1 MLNPFQ
7 KLLSLNFDRPTRSFL
22 FFILFYLYLWLGV
35 DLRLIYHGG
44 GTIANF
50 PSFFRG
56 WTFFQEF
63 TSYPGGLIEYLSAFL
78 SQFFYIAWAGALI
91 VTLQVWLICVCIE
104 YFLKAVNTP
113 QLLWLRFVPPIL
125 LLTTYTQYTYHFL
138 TTMALLAAL
147 LFVCLHIRISPKS
160 RLLSLLVFVVL
171 SIILYAIAGAAY
183 LLFVALCAI
192 YELLLVRRWQMGL
205 VYLLSAAIIPY
216 LEGVL
221 LFNVSIIDAFSNL
234 LPFSWRILRFE
245 PCKRMVIMVYI
256 LYLLLPLTALGL
268 GLWQITVKRKVK
280 KKPHSKS
287 SKAGSMI
294 LSWYTSSPLRRWT
307 IESCILF
314 AIAGIAVFFCQ
325 DKKVRV
331 LFKVDYYACH
341 EMWPE
346 VLRAASSFS
355 DDYFIVHAVN
365 RALYHT
371 GRLGCDMFCYPQH
384 PDAMFLTAQEHHPA
398 HWKRFDTFIELGFI
412 NLAENALVESLEI
425 FGERPILLKRLALV
439 NMVKAN
445 SGAVRVYL
453 EALSKTLFHAEWAN
467 NYLTHL
473 QSDPNFT
480 TDDRIQHLRNL
491 MVEKDSPF
499 RGYSPERALLALLE
513 KNRQNRMAIE
523 YHMAWY
529 LLSGQLDKFVQ
540 NLDRLDDLD
549 YSEIP
554 RNYEEAILV
563 YTSLSKKFVNLRGRR
578 LSPQSHQRFK
588 DFVETFNHYGGNT
601 QAAFSELAKDYGDSY
616 FFYKVYGISGVKK

>member
-7 KLLSLNFDRPTRSFL
+7 KLLRQNLGSSIRSSL
-22 FFILFYLYLWLGV
+22 FFIFFYLYLWLGV

-56 WTFFQEF
+56 WTFFQQF

-78 SQFFYIAWAGALI
+78 SQFFYIGWAGALI
-91 VTLQVWLICVCIE
+91 VTLQAWLICVCIDD
-104 YFLKAVNTP
+104 FLKAVNAP
-113 QLLWLRFVPPIL
+113 QLRWLRFVPPIL
-125 LLTTYTQYTYHFL
+125 LLTIYTQYTYHFL
-138 TTMALLAAL
+138 TTMALLTAL

-160 RLLSLLVFVVL
+160 RLLSLLVFAVL
-171 SIILYAIAGAAY
+171 SIILYTIAGAAY
-183 LLFVALCAI
+183 LLFAVFCAI
-192 YELLLVRRWQMGL
+192 YELLLVRRWHMAL
-205 VYLLSAAIIPY
+205 VYLLLAVVIPY

-234 LPFSWRILRFE
+234 LPFSWRILPFE

-256 LYLLLPLTALGL
+256 LYLLLPLTAFGL
-268 GLWQITVKRKVK
+268 GLWQIIVKRKVK
-280 KKPHSKS
+280 EKSRVKS
-287 SKAGSMI
+287 SKSGSRI
-294 LSWYTSSPLRRWT
+294 IAWYTGSPLCRWT

-314 AIAGIAVFFCQ
+314 AIAGSAVFFSY
-325 DKKVRV
+325 DKKVRA

-341 EMWPE
+341 KMWPE
-346 VLRAASSFS
+346 VLLAASSFS

-371 GRLGCDMFCYPQH
+371 GRLGYDMFCCPQH
-384 PDAMFLTAQEHHPA
+384 PDAMFLTAQEHYPA
-398 HWKRFDTFIELGFI
+398 HWKRFDIFIELGFI
-412 NLAENALVESLEI
+412 NLAENALLESLEI

-445 SGAVRVYL
+445 SGAVQVFLR
-453 EALSKTLFHAEWAN
+453 ALSKTLFHAEWAN
-467 NYLTHL
+467 HYLTHL
-473 QSDPNFT
+473 QSDPNFA

-499 RGYSPERALLALLE
+499 RGYSPEKALLALLE

-554 RNYEEAILV
+554 RNYEDAILV
-563 YTSLSKKFVNLRGRR
+563 YTSLSKKFVNLHGRR
-578 LSPQSHQRFK
+578 LSPQSHHRFK
-588 DFVETFNHYGGNT
+588 DFVETFNHYGGNS

-616 FFYKVYGISGVKK
+616 FFYRTYGISGVKK

>member
-1 MLNPFQ
+1 MLNSFQ
-7 KLLSLNFDRPTRSFL
+7 KLSSQKFGSSIRSLL
-22 FFILFYLYLWLGV
+22 FFIFFYLYLWLGI

-56 WTFFQEF
+56 WTFFQQF

-78 SQFFYIAWAGALI
+78 SQFFYIGWAGALI
-91 VTLQVWLICVCIE
+91 VTLQVWLICVCIK
-104 YFLKAVNTP
+104 YFLKAVNAP

-138 TTMALLAAL
+138 TTMALLAVL

-171 SIILYAIAGAAY
+171 SIILYTIAAGAY
-183 LLFVALCAI
+183 LLFAVFCAI
-192 YELLLVRRWQMGL
+192 YELLWARRWQMGL
-205 VYLLSAAIIPY
+205 VYLLSAAVIPY
-216 LEGVL
+216 LWGVL
-221 LFNVSIIDAFSNL
+221 LFNVSIIDSFSNL
-234 LPFSWRILRFE
+234 LPFSWRIIRFE

-268 GLWQITVKRKVK
+268 GLWQIIVKRKVK
-280 KKPHSKS
+280 KRPHSKS
-287 SKAGSMI
+287 SKPGSRI
-294 LSWYTSSPLRRWT
+294 IAWYTGSPLCRWI

-314 AIAGIAVFFCQ
+314 AIAGSAVFFSY
-325 DKKVRV
+325 DKKVRA
-331 LFKVDYYACH
+331 LFKVDYYTCH

-346 VLRAASSFS
+346 VLLAASSFS
-355 DDYFIVHAVN
+355 NDYYIVHTVN

-398 HWKRFDTFIELGFI
+398 HWKRFDIFIELGFI

-445 SGAVRVYL
+445 AGAVRVYL
-453 EALSKTLFHAEWAN
+453 GALSKTLFHAEWAN

-473 QSDPNFT
+473 QSDPNFA

-499 RGYSPERALLALLE
+499 RGYSPEKALLALLE
-513 KNRQNRMAIE
+513 KNRQNRMAFE
-523 YHMAWY
+523 YRMAWY
-529 LLSGQLDKFVQ
+529 MLIGQLDKFIE
-540 NLDRLDDLD
+540 NIDRLDDFD
-549 YSEIP
+549 YPEIP
-554 RNYEEAILV
+554 RLYEEAILV
-563 YTSLSKKFVNLRGRR
+563 YVFNTRKTVNLRGRR
-578 LSPQSHQRFK
+578 ISPQSRRRFEGFIQVLK
-588 DFVETFNHYGGNT
+588 RYGGNT
-601 QAAFSELAKDYGDSY
+601 QAAFNELAKSYGDSY
-616 FFYKVYGISGVKK
+616 FFYRVYGISGVKK